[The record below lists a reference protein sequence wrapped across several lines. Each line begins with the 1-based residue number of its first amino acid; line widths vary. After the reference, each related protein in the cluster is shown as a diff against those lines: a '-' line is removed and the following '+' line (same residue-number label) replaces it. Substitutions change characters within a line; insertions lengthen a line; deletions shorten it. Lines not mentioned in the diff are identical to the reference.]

1 MKRSTQKIL
10 AVLLAVA
17 SVFGAFLATV
27 AAAEDA
33 QAPTIVSVCGNEV
46 SSGVAPMPA
55 ATVGTAYQSP
65 TGEKYKIIALGSGKL
80 RYSAREY
87 ETEAYGRMPQGLH
100 LDPDTGEFYGTVTT
114 PGTFNI
120 SVTVSNEY
128 GSVNIMAS
136 IMVFNESD
144 KPVITTE
151 SLPNGAIGSTY
162 AQEISYS
169 GYYSPYLTC
178 EVVAGT
184 LPAGLSCG
192 VQNWRPMVYGKPT
205 EAGTFTF
212 TVSIKNGAGIATK
225 EYTIVITEETV
236 RPELIRSA
244 TIINESDKYSSLDS
258 SYYINV
264 VKGKPVNIQLV
275 STGTNTAEN
284 PIKYSLEGALPE
296 GLMLSEDGLITGTP
310 AETIETVGGNKYF
323 YGSYIGLKLENKTA
337 LGATQSSSPSI
348 TIVVWENGWLHGIEL
363 SPTST
368 SVAKGGTRQFEIE
381 WEGYGDFD
389 KTGIKWSVYGKK
401 SSSTTISDT
410 GLLTVGMDETST
422 SLTVRAEKEWRIRE
436 ATVTIVDHVHTTTV
450 VDAVEKTCTTDGN
463 CKHFVCT
470 VCGERFADAL
480 AAQLLTEEDVKIPAG
495 HEYGTL
501 IPAQNATC
509 SALGT
514 QAHFECTLCHALFD
528 ADKAEKTESELQI
541 PIDAA
546 AHKFG
551 GWKAE
556 VPADCATEGVKAHKA
571 CAYCNKHFNDANAEI
586 ADLTIAKNDDHS
598 LQPDWSKDASGHW
611 HVCTR
616 AGCKDGGKL
625 DFAAHEKS
633 AETATETADVH
644 CTVCQYVI
652 EPVKGH
658 THVLQL
664 VAGHSQTCT
673 KPGEKAYYV
682 CADGENPCGRFF
694 EDKDATTEITADIDT
709 WKVIPA
715 GHVFGEWIAEV
726 PASVDAFGVKAHKD
740 CTICGKHFDADG
752 NEQSEDDLKLEKLPA
767 PGTPDEPVTP
777 DEPTA
782 PNEPTAPATP
792 DPGENAP
799 SGGAIAAI
807 VIGGIAVVG
816 LGGFAVVWFVV
827 RKKKVADLVAIFKKG
842 RK

>member
-46 SSGVAPMPA
+46 SSGVASMPA

-65 TGEKYKIIALGSGKL
+65 AGEKYKIIALGSGKL
-80 RYSAREY
+80 TYSASEY

-151 SLPNGAIGSTY
+151 RFSNGAVGSY
-162 AQEISYS
+162 YMQEIEFTGYKPSSYS
-169 GYYSPYLTC
+169 VSIISGALPDGLRVSASGFGTC
-178 EVVAGT
+178 IQGTPTKTGTFAFTLRIDTGAGT
-184 LPAGLSCG
+184 
-192 VQNWRPMVYGKPT
+192 
-205 EAGTFTF
+205 
-212 TVSIKNGAGIATK
+212 ATK
-225 EYTIVITEETV
+225 DYTIEITEEAI
-236 RPELIRSA
+236 RPSLLEKD
-244 TIINESDKYSSLDS
+244 TIIKDAYSFLNS
-258 SYYINV
+258 SNDICV
-264 VKGKPVNIQLV
+264 IKGKPVEIQLV
-275 STGTNTAEN
+275 SSGTNTEQN
-284 PIKYSLEGALPE
+284 PIWYDLRGTLPE
-296 GLMLSEDGLITGTP
+296 GLTMSETGLITGTP
-310 AETIETVGGNKYF
+310 SEDIETPYGYKYF
-323 YGSYIGLKLENKTA
+323 YNIYMIIGNKKVD
-337 LGATQSSSPSI
+337 GGPQSTGNSI
-348 TIVVWENGWLHGIEL
+348 TIVVYENGHVNRISLT
-363 SPTST
+363 PNAT
-368 SVAKGGTRQFEIE
+368 SVAKGGQRQLEIDWSQAYGDVDKTAIE
-381 WEGYGDFD
+381 WR
-389 KTGIKWSVYGKK
+389 IYGKQ
-401 SSSTTISDT
+401 SADTYISET
-410 GLLTVGMDETST
+410 GLLNVGIDETARS
-422 SLTVRAEKEWRIRE
+422 IRVWVKHTPSGRE
-436 ATVTIVDHVHTTTV
+436 GSCDVTIVDHAHTTTV

-463 CKHFVCT
+463 RKHFVCT

-571 CAYCNKHFNDANAEI
+571 CAYCNKHFDDANAEI
-586 ADLTIAKNDDHS
+586 ADLTIAKNDDHL

-644 CTVCQYVI
+644 CTLCQYVI

-740 CTICGKHFDADG
+740 CALCGKHFDADG

-767 PGTPDEPVTP
+767 PGAP

-782 PNEPTAPATP
+782 PNDPTAPATP
-792 DPGENAP
+792 DPDENAP

-827 RKKKVADLVAIFKKG
+827 RKKKLADLVAIFKKG